1 MVGTSLKS
9 CWRALATA
17 MAFIAILVVSKPA
30 EAGVNIRVNLAN
42 QTMTVTTPDGEV
54 RNWAISSGRTG
65 YRTIRG
71 NYRPYMLKT
80 YHWSRKYGGHMPN
93 AIFFKGGFAIHG
105 TTAVNRL
112 GSPASHGCIR
122 LAPGNA
128 RELFAMVKRH
138 GQRSTRIAINGV
150 APDTGKTL
158 YAKKKKSTVYAA
170 KRKKAPSSYAG
181 AKPRDSWSVPAF
193 APFQVPSNSPFQ
205 RLR

>member
-1 MVGTSLKS
+1 MVQTSVKS
-9 CWRALATA
+9 CWRVLAA
-17 MAFIAILVVSKPA
+17 AFAFFAVMLVSKPA
-30 EAGVNIRVNLAN
+30 DAGVDVRVNLSN

-54 RNWAISSGRTG
+54 RRWAISSGRSG

-112 GSPASHGCIR
+112 GNPASHGCIR
-122 LAPGNA
+122 LAPGHA

-150 APDTGKTL
+150 APDTGKTM
-158 YAKKKKSTVYAA
+158 YAGKKRPAAVYAGKRKQAPATAVAKK
-170 KRKKAPSSYAG
+170 
-181 AKPRDSWSVPAF
+181 RDTLSVPAF
-193 APFQVPSNSPFQ
+193 APYQVPSNSPFQ